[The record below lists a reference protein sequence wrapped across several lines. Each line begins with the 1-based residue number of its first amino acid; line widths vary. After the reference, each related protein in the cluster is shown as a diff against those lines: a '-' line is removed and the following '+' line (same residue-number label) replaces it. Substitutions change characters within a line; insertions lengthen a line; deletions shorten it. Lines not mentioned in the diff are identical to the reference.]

1 MNSELCLVTQITIS
15 ILSALQ
21 QVSTVLETA
30 KEVSDHQHSRDSSC
44 SLFHPPVADKL
55 AYFFIMG
62 ALTNVNLVIPLT
74 FEIEK
79 ATQRPVLSHIWNDYL
94 QTL

>member
-1 MNSELCLVTQITIS
+1 MTI
-15 ILSALQ
+15 
-21 QVSTVLETA
+21 VLETTE
-30 KEVSDHQHSRDSSC
+30 EVAHHQHSRDSSC
-44 SLFHPPVADKL
+44 SLIRPPVADKL

-79 ATQRPVLSHIWNDYL
+79 ATQRPVLSHIL
-94 QTL
+94 E